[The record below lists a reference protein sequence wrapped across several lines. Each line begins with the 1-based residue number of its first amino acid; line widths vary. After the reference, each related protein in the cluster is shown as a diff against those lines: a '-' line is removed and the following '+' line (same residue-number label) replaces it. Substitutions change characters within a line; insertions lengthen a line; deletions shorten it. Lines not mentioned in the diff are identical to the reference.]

1 MIVGNNKDTI
11 DRQDFQA
18 PTIVIV
24 RPQSS
29 GAHLG
34 IFGRARMGSGWWIKT
49 FDRAK
54 WDAIFGSRRTEAEQ
68 KIVDAQLGEI
78 EGYFDGSEELRPGPD
93 RQEILDSPD
102 GQAAIILAAHLIE
115 NGFTYDD
122 LGEPQAVM
130 LDDFARTVCARESL
144 GDFLDIKWHSPGF
157 LGELPILRLLDRLGY
172 IRSPLLRRFKKL
184 MGSHPQQGEPRYLP
198 MLMTGRR
205 FGTQVPLTYPRHCHY
220 AIFSPAEVVELRQEV
235 VAAINAP
242 APWKD
247 ATREPAET
255 EKYFLAPLT
264 EVVNSGRWMH
274 MSYS

>member
-1 MIVGNNKDTI
+1 M
-11 DRQDFQA
+11 
-18 PTIVIV
+18 
-24 RPQSS
+24 
-29 GAHLG
+29 GA
-34 IFGRARMGSGWWIKT
+34 GWWMHT

-54 WDAIFGSRRTEAEQ
+54 WDAIFGGGWSEAEQ

-78 EGYFDGSEELRPGPD
+78 EGYFDGSDELGPGPD

-102 GQAAIILAAHLIE
+102 GQAAIVLAAHLVA

-130 LDDFARTVCARESL
+130 LDDFACTVCAPESL
-144 GDFLDIKWHSPGF
+144 GDLLDIKYPSPDF
-157 LGELPILRLLDRLGY
+157 LGERTILQLLDRLGY
-172 IRSPLLRRFKKL
+172 VRSPLMRRFKKL
-184 MGSHPQQGEPRYLP
+184 IGAHQQLAEPRYLP

-205 FGTQVPLTYPRHCHY
+205 FGTEVPLSYPRYHSRY
-220 AIFSPAEVVELRQEV
+220 AIFSPAEVGELRQEV
-235 VAAINAP
+235 AAAINAR

-247 ATREPAET
+247 SRDPAEI

-264 EVVNSGRWMH
+264 NVMNSGRWMH

>member
-1 MIVGNNKDTI
+1 
-11 DRQDFQA
+11 
-18 PTIVIV
+18 
-24 RPQSS
+24 
-29 GAHLG
+29 
-34 IFGRARMGSGWWIKT
+34 MGSGWWMHT

-68 KIVDAQLGEI
+68 KIVDAQLWEI

-102 GQAAIILAAHLIE
+102 GQAAIVLAAHLVE

-130 LDDFARTVCARESL
+130 LDDFACTVCARESL
-144 GDFLDIKWHSPGF
+144 GDFLDIKWHSPDF
-157 LGELPILRLLDRLGY
+157 LGERTILQLLGY
-172 IRSPLLRRFKKL
+172 VRSPLSRRIKRL
-184 MGSHPQQGEPRYLP
+184 MGAQAQLVEPRYLP

-205 FGTQVPLTYPRHCHY
+205 FGTETQPIYPRQHCRY
-220 AIFSPAEVVELRQEV
+220 AIFSPAEVVELREEV
-235 VAAINAP
+235 AAAINAP

-247 ATREPAET
+247 PSLEPADT

-264 EVVNSGRWMH
+264 DVVNNGRWLH

>member
-1 MIVGNNKDTI
+1 MESLAARYAPRYDRREQQDTI

-29 GAHLG
+29 GAPLG

-122 LGEPQAVM
+122 LG
-130 LDDFARTVCARESL
+130 
-144 GDFLDIKWHSPGF
+144 
-157 LGELPILRLLDRLGY
+157 
-172 IRSPLLRRFKKL
+172 
-184 MGSHPQQGEPRYLP
+184 
-198 MLMTGRR
+198 
-205 FGTQVPLTYPRHCHY
+205 
-220 AIFSPAEVVELRQEV
+220 
-235 VAAINAP
+235 
-242 APWKD
+242 
-247 ATREPAET
+247 
-255 EKYFLAPLT
+255 
-264 EVVNSGRWMH
+264 
-274 MSYS
+274 

>member
-1 MIVGNNKDTI
+1 
-11 DRQDFQA
+11 
-18 PTIVIV
+18 
-24 RPQSS
+24 
-29 GAHLG
+29 
-34 IFGRARMGSGWWIKT
+34 
-49 FDRAK
+49 
-54 WDAIFGSRRTEAEQ
+54 
-68 KIVDAQLGEI
+68 
-78 EGYFDGSEELRPGPD
+78 
-93 RQEILDSPD
+93 LDSPD

-130 LDDFARTVCARESL
+130 LDDFACTVCAPESL

-184 MGSHPQQGEPRYLP
+184 MGSHPQQREPRYLP

-220 AIFSPAEVVELRQEV
+220 AIFSPAEVVELRHEV
-235 VAAINAP
+235 VAAINIP

-247 ATREPAET
+247 PSREPAET
-255 EKYFLAPLT
+255 EQYFLAPLT
-264 EVVNSGRWMH
+264 DVMNNGRWMH
-274 MSYS
+274 ISYS